1 MMELGPQSH
10 SQGGLL
16 VRGSIYGPSGVYT
29 STQKREREREREGGG
44 TTLTLEYMPLSVL
57 RVGLPFNHKRT
68 PRDSSSKS
76 NAFNFGSKGKQVA
89 GQA

>member
-29 STQKREREREREGGG
+29 STQKRERQREREREWGGG
-44 TTLTLEYMPLSVL
+44 TTLTLEYMPLSAL
-57 RVGLPFNHKRT
+57 RVGLPFNHKRGL
-68 PRDSSSKS
+68 R
-76 NAFNFGSKGKQVA
+76 GIL
-89 GQA
+89 QAKAMLLILVLRAHK